1 MATVSRPIL
10 LEESITLYNFNLFFV
25 SFKYVLRCATQL
37 WGAEVQIA
45 EFGIGLG
52 TGPWTL
58 AGILH
63 LGTFHTSLPCT
74 GRGLFCALE
83 PIKVGPL
90 LWGVL
95 LEIDVMGLGYYN

>member
-1 MATVSRPIL
+1 M
-10 LEESITLYNFNLFFV
+10 FLFFINPENIL
-25 SFKYVLRCATQL
+25 KCATQL
-37 WGAEVQIA
+37 LDVEVQVA

-52 TGPWTL
+52 TGPWKL

-63 LGTFHTSLPCT
+63 LDPFHTSLPCT
-74 GRGLFCALE
+74 GRRLFCALE